1 MNTQIYPLQE
11 EIKMLNRSVEILQER
26 VRTSEDKLMRF
37 QAGIRDLDMHAG
49 GDNPSVRFGNSK
61 RDLR

>member
-1 MNTQIYPLQE
+1 MQIYPLQE

-26 VRTSEDKLMRF
+26 VRNSEDKLMRF

-49 GDNPSVRFGNSK
+49 GDHPSVRSGNSK
-61 RDLR
+61 KDMR